1 MNTLAESNVA
11 EMVNRYL
18 AAWNE
23 RNPGRRHAL
32 IADTWTD
39 AGYYVDPHRR
49 GDGHDGIDVM
59 MQAVQERFPA
69 YRFRLSGAVDRTQR
83 PRPLRMG
90 GERDGR
96 CANALCR
103 HGFRRRGE
111 GRPFRVHHRLRRRGT
126 WRAVEGVPDERC
138 RRPKPRTTPAIPGGG
153 VAGASLHAE
162 LVLSD
167 AAVSLHLHV
176 DQVWFIGKRIIG

>member
-23 RNPGRRHAL
+23 RTPGRRRAL

-39 AGYYVDPHRR
+39 QGYYVDPHRR

-69 YRFRLSGAVDRTQR
+69 YRFRLSGAVDAHNDRVR
-83 PRPLRMG
+83 FVWEAG
-90 GERDGR
+90 GTDDAPMRFVGTDFGVVAKDGR
-96 CANALCR
+96 FESIT
-103 HGFRRRGE
+103 GFVDVG
-111 GRPFRVHHRLRRRGT
+111 
-126 WRAVEGVPDERC
+126 
-138 RRPKPRTTPAIPGGG
+138 PG
-153 VAGASLHAE
+153 APSKA
-162 LVLSD
+162 
-167 AAVSLHLHV
+167 
-176 DQVWFIGKRIIG
+176 